1 MIKIYGYKEADIV
14 GKPVNCLVP
23 ALSKEQR
30 DDNLEKID
38 RLKCFGSQSSQGISF
53 PVILNLNRHVAI
65 GDDDLA
71 SFVVKITSLPSI
83 AGRMTVHIGS
93 GLVKSLSPV
102 PAKYL
107 FGRSVDTIVDLVHIK
122 DLIPCLPII
131 LGQLPPHNAVIQYQT
146 CRRLLEKTMQQ
157 PIIYVVHRDKSQFE
171 VELQMKRL
179 DDDLIEIW
187 ITYDRMRA
195 LSKHEKHKH
204 AAVDKRVTDL
214 SLDKVDE
221 EEEIQTNQ
229 AQNNKKKPAIRSL
242 RISSFGSVNESRKLF
257 PTGTPT
263 LIMLD
268 DLPPSPSTINGLKK
282 EHPLDDYVILDV
294 LGQGTYGVAKLA
306 YRKSDP
312 SQVKT
317 HSLFHIAL

>member
-38 RLKCFGSQSSQGISF
+38 RLKFFGSQSSQGIYL
-53 PVILNLNRHVAI
+53 PVILSLSRHVAI

-83 AGRMTVHIGS
+83 AGRMTLHISS
-93 GLVKSLSPV
+93 GLVKSLGAV

-107 FGRSVDTIVDLVHIK
+107 FGRSVNTIVDLVPIK
-122 DLIPCLPII
+122 DLIPCLPTI
-131 LGQLPPHNAVIQYQT
+131 LNQLPPHTAIIQYQT
-146 CRRLLEKTMQQ
+146 CRRLLEKAMQQ
-157 PIIYVVHRDKSQFE
+157 PVIYVVHRDGSQFE

-195 LSKHEKHKH
+195 MSKYEKRKYT
-204 AAVDKRVTDL
+204 AVDKRMMDL
-214 SLDKVDE
+214 SLEKVDE
-221 EEEIQTNQ
+221 EEIETNQ
-229 AQNNKKKPAIRSL
+229 AQNNKKRPVIRSL
-242 RISSFGSVNESRKLF
+242 RISSFGAVNESRKLF
-257 PTGTPT
+257 PTGTPALET
-263 LIMLD
+263 PE
-268 DLPPSPSTINGLKK
+268 DLSPPSPPIHPNK
-282 EHPLDDYVILDV
+282 EHPLDNYVILDV
-294 LGQGTYGVAKLA
+294 LGQGTYGTAKLA
-306 YRKSDP
+306 YRKNDP
-312 SQVKT
+312 SQVSS
-317 HSLFHIAL
+317 HLV